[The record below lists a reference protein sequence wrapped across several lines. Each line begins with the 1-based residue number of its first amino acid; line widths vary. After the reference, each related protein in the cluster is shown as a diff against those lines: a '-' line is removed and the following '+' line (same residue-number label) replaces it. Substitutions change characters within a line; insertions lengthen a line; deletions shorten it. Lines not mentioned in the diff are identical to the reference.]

1 MIITNKIEIG
11 FRIPDD
17 SIRLQQFE
25 AQNDISNW
33 VRRETTEYVTYS
45 YVTVQLLKG
54 YENEIHIDADP
65 DGLWQES

>member
-25 AQNDISNW
+25 AENDLSYW
-33 VRRETTEYVTYS
+33 VRRETTEYITYS
-45 YVTVQLLKG
+45 HATVQMMKG
-54 YENEIHIDADP
+54 YENEIHFDANP

>member
-17 SIRLQQFE
+17 AIRLQQFE
-25 AQNDISNW
+25 AENDLSCW

-45 YVTVQLLKG
+45 HATVQMMKG

-65 DGLWQES
+65 DRLWQES

>member
-17 SIRLQQFE
+17 AIRLQQFE
-25 AQNDISNW
+25 AENDLSYW

-45 YVTVQLLKG
+45 HATVQMMKG
-54 YENEIHIDADP
+54 YEDEVHFDADP
-65 DGLWQES
+65 DRLWQES